1 MSAQLP
7 KLVRDKI
14 PELITNSGKQPVWHT
29 TTSLDEHTRMLYDKI
44 NEEFLEFVETPSLEE
59 AGDCIEVLRAL
70 FSFHGWSIDD
80 AIAAANDKA
89 TERGGFYY
97 GIILNAIQPQVP

>member
-44 NEEFLEFVETPSLEE
+44 NEEFLEFVEAPSLEE

-70 FSFHGWSIDD
+70 FSRWTIMRPES
-80 AIAAANDKA
+80 
-89 TERGGFYY
+89 
-97 GIILNAIQPQVP
+97 Q